1 MHALTGWLCP
11 GCGSQ
16 RAIHQA
22 LHGNFAS
29 SFFLNPLFLPG
40 VAYALIGLV
49 LRILFPAEWPRIK
62 SKFYGLI
69 AAYVALVVIVVFW
82 VGRNII

>member
-1 MHALTGWLCP
+1 MRALTGWLCP

-22 LHGNFAS
+22 LHGNFIS
-29 SFFLNPLFLPG
+29 SFYLNPLFLPG
-40 VAYALIGLV
+40 VAYALIGFVICL
-49 LRILFPAEWPRIK
+49 LFPTKWPMIK
-62 SKFYGLI
+62 SKFYGRT
-69 AAYVALVVIVVFW
+69 AAYVALAVIVVFW